1 MRHDSWTM
9 KKLTNNWWLVVAAV
23 LLCHA
28 PAVLADS
35 VTLTSGGGNIVDGI
49 YMGPYYA
56 TVNGVA
62 NTPVICDDF
71 KDESYVPESWSA
83 SVSSIA
89 SPSGTF
95 FSGQQN
101 YDAVADLASQLFA
114 TSNKTTDADLQ
125 FAIWYIFDPTDV
137 TNWLD
142 SYSDSTTLGA
152 AESLAGTAEGL
163 AYTPGEFANYDI
175 LTPNGSMTCSTT
187 SGEACPPQE
196 FIVQTPEPGTFVM
209 LGFGLL
215 MLAILAGRKWIVAPS
230 RSQQAVEKNR
240 AGHSL

>member
-1 MRHDSWTM
+1 M
-9 KKLTNNWWLVVAAV
+9 KKLTNKWWLVVAAV
-23 LLCHA
+23 VLCHA
-28 PAVLADS
+28 PTVLADS
-35 VTLTSGGGNIVDGI
+35 IGVSLTSGGNNVVDGI

-83 SVSSIA
+83 NVSSVA

-114 TSNKTTDADLQ
+114 TSNKTTDANLQ
-125 FAIWYIFDPTDV
+125 YAIWYIFDPTGV
-137 TNWLD
+137 KNWLN

-163 AYTPGEFANYDI
+163 TYTPGEFANYEI

-187 SGEACPPQE
+187 SGEVCPPQE
-196 FIVQTPEPGTFVM
+196 FIVQTPEPGTFVL
-209 LGFGLL
+209 LGFGML
-215 MLAILAGRKWIVAPS
+215 MLGLLARRKRI
-230 RSQQAVEKNR
+230 
-240 AGHSL
+240 AGPRLS

>member
-1 MRHDSWTM
+1 M
-9 KKLTNNWWLVVAAV
+9 KKLTSKWWLVVAAV

-28 PAVLADS
+28 PTVLADS
-35 VTLTSGGGNIVDGI
+35 IAVSLTSGGGNVVDGI
-49 YMGPYYA
+49 YIGPYYA

-83 SVSSIA
+83 NVSSVA

-114 TSNKTTDADLQ
+114 TKNNATDANLQ
-125 FAIWYIFDPTDV
+125 YAIWYIFDPTDV

-163 AYTPGEFANYDI
+163 TYTPGEFANYDI
-175 LTPNGSMTCSTT
+175 LTPDGSMTCSTT
-187 SGEACPPQE
+187 SGEVCPPQE
-196 FIVQTPEPGTFVM
+196 FIVQTPEPGTLVL

-215 MLAILAGRKWIVAPS
+215 MLGLLARRKRIAAPRPS
-230 RSQQAVEKNR
+230 
-240 AGHSL
+240 